1 MRLWSLHPSLL
12 DRMALVA
19 VWREGLLAQKVLRG
33 MTKGYKHHP
42 QLRRFRETP
51 QPVEAIGTYLSGI
64 ADEADARDYRF
75 DRSRIVAGGAAAIP
89 VTKGQ
94 LQYELEHLK
103 RKLRVRDRKK
113 LKEIAGA
120 RLRAHPIFRV
130 RKGDVEAWEVQSLS
144 SQAGIS

>member
-1 MRLWSLHPSLL
+1 
-12 DRMALVA
+12 
-19 VWREGLLAQKVLRG
+19 

-51 QPVEAIGTYLSGI
+51 LPVEAIGAYLSGI